1 MATQQN
7 MHLTYHTHVKEKNDK
22 GNWHGWE
29 VSREERVTDANLY
42 QIAKSFAESVNKGER
57 SVKYE
62 EEVTKTD
69 VPF

>member
-1 MATQQN
+1 MCIRDRQ
-7 MHLTYHTHVKEKNDK
+7 
-22 GNWHGWE
+22 
-29 VSREERVTDANLY
+29 VTDANLY